1 MVSSKAET
9 SMPARAH
16 VRGVPAKRR
25 QLRGRH
31 AMRRHIDRRQF
42 GLGAAATGAL
52 AAAGPIRSARAATP
66 IRIGSLLP
74 RSGFQAL
81 IGQGCQRSVELAKKM
96 LPDMGY
102 TFEIIDADTESKPDV
117 ARTQAERLI
126 REGAQILLGAFD
138 SGQTLAVAQV
148 AEQSG
153 VPHVI
158 NIGSEPTITEQGFKY
173 VFRNFPTS
181 IMLGTN
187 GLSRFNDI
195 FKATGATPK
204 TAVLMH
210 VNDTFGQSMLKG
222 INALMPKVGLPF
234 QIIET
239 ISYDPQA
246 KDLSIEVAK
255 AKAAKADLHMV
266 VTRLNDAIL
275 MVREMVKQKYEPMGI
290 ISPGSPGMYQTQ
302 FLKVLGK
309 YAEFAITNVPWLDP
323 KQQFSQT
330 FATAFE
336 KAYPGEIC
344 DLDAGFSCE
353 GVLICA
359 DAYKRA
365 GSAKPEALV
374 EALKATNIKERI
386 MIGGAITFNE
396 KGQNVN
402 LPSATVQNRNGRPT
416 VVLPAEN
423 AELKPVFPVPGWSQ
437 RS

>member
-1 MVSSKAET
+1 MKD
-9 SMPARAH
+9 R
-16 VRGVPAKRR
+16 
-25 QLRGRH
+25 LN
-31 AMRRHIDRRQF
+31 RRQF
-42 GLGAAATGAL
+42 GLGAAAAGAVL
-52 AAAGPIRSARAATP
+52 AAAAPIRAVRAATP
-66 IRIGSLLP
+66 IKIGSLLP

-81 IGQGCQRSVELAKKM
+81 IGQGCQRSIELAKKM
-96 LPDMGY
+96 LPEMGY
-102 TFEIIDADTESKPDV
+102 AFEVIDADTESKPDV
-117 ARTQAERLI
+117 ARTQAEKLI
-126 REGAQILLGAFD
+126 REGAQILVGAFD

-148 AEQSG
+148 AEQNG

-158 NIGSEPTITEQGFKY
+158 NIGSEPSITEQGFKY

-187 GLSRFNDI
+187 GLSRFNDL

-210 VNDTFGQSMLKG
+210 VNDTFGQSMLRG
-222 INALMPKVGLPF
+222 INALMPKIGLPF
-234 QIIET
+234 QIVET

-309 YAEFAITNVPWLDP
+309 YAEYATTNIPWLDP
-323 KQQFSQT
+323 RQQFAHT
-330 FATAFE
+330 FEAAF
-336 KAYPGEIC
+336 KTAYPEEIC
-344 DLDAGFSCE
+344 DLDAGFSFE
-353 GVLICA
+353 GILICA

-374 EALKATNIKERI
+374 EALKATNIKDRI

-402 LPSATVQNRNGRPT
+402 LPSGTVQNRNGKPT
-416 VVLPAEN
+416 VVLPPEN

-437 RS
+437 RA